1 MVEACCLYL
10 CIYLLPKP
18 IKPLSW
24 CTMYV
29 IIINVLH
36 ASAVGVGFIPTLAA
50 ARKSIR
56 VYVGKSLSQRRK
68 GRKGLGMYFVGLGW
82 GWTPPLRRMCVAHN
96 KYTLFILPKHA
107 KPLSWCKGC
116 ALCFFSG
123 AVLLRSKLRQAVTS
137 EETAFVPQACI
148 TTRKTSKTG
157 WRHARW
163 SVYICMVYIRVFNLL
178 YPFWTSS
185 WIQTRGKYIAVAS
198 PMRGRQIPQM
208 VKENCHEQAL
218 LR

>member
-1 MVEACCLYL
+1 MHDVRYNHKC
-10 CIYLLPKP
+10 
-18 IKPLSW
+18 
-24 CTMYV
+24 
-29 IIINVLH
+29 
-36 ASAVGVGFIPTLAA
+36 A
-50 ARKSIR
+50 ARIR
-56 VYVGKSLSQRRK
+56 RRCGVYPHPRSSKEIHPGLCRKKSLAKAQRTQRV
-68 GRKGLGMYFVGLGW
+68 RDVFRGLRVRMNL
-82 GWTPPLRRMCVAHN
+82 TLRRMCVAHN